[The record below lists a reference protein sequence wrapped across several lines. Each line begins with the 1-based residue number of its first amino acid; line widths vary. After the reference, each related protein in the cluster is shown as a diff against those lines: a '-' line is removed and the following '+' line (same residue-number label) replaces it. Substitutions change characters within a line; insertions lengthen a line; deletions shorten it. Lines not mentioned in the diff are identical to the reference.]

1 MFSNVAVLE
10 ILEPYLTPG
19 NEQTDAETD
28 YINGGAQYALGL
40 IQSNF
45 QNAKTADVFLRIL
58 ESEKE
63 ATLHGACLG
72 IGLMAMGTQDTAIMN
87 ALKNLLFKDKAIS
100 GEAVAVAMGL
110 VSVGQRDTELVE
122 EMFNLAKDNKHS
134 KITRELAIAIS
145 LNLVNC
151 EN

>member
-1 MFSNVAVLE
+1 M
-10 ILEPYLTPG
+10 
-19 NEQTDAETD
+19 
-28 YINGGAQYALGL
+28 
-40 IQSNF
+40 
-45 QNAKTADVFLRIL
+45 

-87 ALKNLLFKDKAIS
+87 ALKNVLFKDKAIS
-100 GEAVAVAMGL
+100 GEAAAVAIGL

-122 EMFNLAKDNKHS
+122 EMVNLAKDNKHS
-134 KITRELAIAIS
+134 KITRGLAIAIS